1 MQLLDYNLQPLIF
14 LTTAF
19 AAWKAFLLT
28 IALGT
33 SFAHDYDTSTSL
45 FFQHAYGASAN
56 FTGLATRLTRWDA
69 LYFMHSTRVG
79 YVYEQEW
86 AFAMGLPMVVRAV
99 GGLLR
104 GLGLEMSG
112 VWEPLVAIAVAH
124 VSHLM
129 AVLALYKLTMVISND
144 RKLALV
150 ASAVHILSPAGLFL
164 SAPYAESPFSCL
176 SFVGNLLF
184 ALGLQAGPD
193 SLKRN
198 GALVGAGIV
207 FGLSISFRSNGLFG
221 GILFAV
227 EVAKDLVALKNAPS
241 LPKLLRLMAPILGGL
256 FVAVGAVIP
265 QFFAWR
271 QYCGD
276 QIDGELRPWCS
287 KLIPSIYTFVQEEY
301 W

>member
-1 MQLLDYNLQPLIF
+1 MDLLDCSSRPLIF

-19 AAWKAFLLT
+19 TAWKSFLLA

-33 SFAHDYDTSTSL
+33 SVGHDYDTSTSL

-56 FTGLATRLTRWDA
+56 FSGLATRLTRWDA
-69 LYFMHSTRVG
+69 LYFMHSTRAG

-86 AFAMGLPMVVRAV
+86 AFAMGLPMVVRAI

-104 GLGLEMSG
+104 GLGMEMSG

-124 VSHLM
+124 VSHLI
-129 AVLALYKLTMVISND
+129 AVLALYQLTMVISKD
-144 RKLALV
+144 RKLAV
-150 ASAVHILSPAGLFL
+150 IASVVHILSPAGLFL
-164 SAPYAESPFSCL
+164 SAPYAESLFSCL

-198 GALVGAGIV
+198 GALIGAGIIY
-207 FGLSISFRSNGLFG
+207 GLAISFRSNGLFG

-227 EVAKDLVALKNAPS
+227 EAVKSLMGFKNAPRFS
-241 LPKLLRLMAPILGGL
+241 TFMRLVAPIAGGL
-256 FVAVGAVIP
+256 FVAVGAVVP
-265 QFFAWR
+265 QFLAWKR
-271 QYCGD
+271 YCGA
-276 QIDGELRPWCS
+276 QVEGEIRPWCS
-287 KLIPSIYTFVQEEY
+287 KLIPSIYTFVQQEY